1 MAATPTHACTLAGPH
16 IVIERPPIKD
26 AKDGPIIETISP
38 TDIIIIFK
46 ENRAPTDMNSLKIDA
61 KKWLFSLS
69 LTDRLKPYIQG
80 TSLHAKG
87 VQVPEGLFAIQIEIA
102 DVAGAKTVG
111 TYRLMSRMQ

>member
-1 MAATPTHACTLAGPH
+1 
-16 IVIERPPIKD
+16 
-26 AKDGPIIETISP
+26 
-38 TDIIIIFK
+38 
-46 ENRAPTDMNSLKIDA
+46 MNSLQIDA

-111 TYRLMSRMQ
+111 TYRLMSRIQ